1 MTISLPLQGKIEFYI
16 DLLENLKFLE
26 EVTGKTEEDSTEEA
40 TDAIDEE
47 VSAPEVFEGAK
58 TEDDF
63 APSSFL
69 LKLSQTEAKDN
80 VS

>member
-26 EVTGKTEEDSTEEA
+26 EVTGKTDEDSTEEA

-47 VSAPEVFEGAK
+47 VSVPEVFEGAK

-63 APSSFL
+63 APSC
-69 LKLSQTEAKDN
+69 
-80 VS
+80 

>member
-1 MTISLPLQGKIEFYI
+1 MIFVYLQN
-16 DLLENLKFLE
+16 LLKRFSE
-26 EVTGKTEEDSTEEA
+26 EVTGKTDEDSTEEA